1 MAGVPWGPA
10 WYRMATARSVCV
22 CGEHV
27 WHTRGSQTSQFCK
40 TLPSIPD
47 ETLLQCNGRQT
58 LSTSRLEDQVKFML
72 SHPYLVCIYGSRW
85 HQFHGAIFFPPDTS
99 HLEPVILNCL
109 LATITTVFLCH
120 CVGVCTV
127 MLFFKSVSSS
137 VKEYFGVT
145 CVGLVDCYGVL
156 KNNNSS
162 HVF

>member
-10 WYRMATARSVCV
+10 WYRMATARLVCV

-27 WHTRGSQTSQFCK
+27 WHTWGSQTSQFCK

-58 LSTSRLEDQVKFML
+58 LSTSRLEDQVKFVL

-85 HQFHGAIFFPPDTS
+85 HQFHGVIPPPWY
-99 HLEPVILNCL
+99 EPFGPVILNCL
-109 LATITTVFLCH
+109 FAVITTIFLYL
-120 CVGVCTV
+120 CVGVCIV

-137 VKEYFGVT
+137 VKEYFGET
-145 CVGLVDCYGVL
+145 CVGLVDSYSDL

-162 HVF
+162 HVL